1 MLATMIPGYGV
12 RTKAWVMPYSQAL
25 RHFSNFPI
33 LVMGKWRSFLSLFV
47 IVLLF
52 NADILLQFGDASRND
67 NGSIFLSSSYC

>member
-1 MLATMIPGYGV
+1 MAFE
-12 RTKAWVMPYSQAL
+12 RTVWVMPCSQAL

-33 LVMGKWRSFLSLFV
+33 LVMEKWRSFLSLFV

-67 NGSIFLSSSYC
+67 DGSIFLSSSYC

>member
-1 MLATMIPGYGV
+1 
-12 RTKAWVMPYSQAL
+12 MPYSQAL

-33 LVMGKWRSFLSLFV
+33 LVMGKWTSFLSLFV
-47 IVLLF
+47 IALLF